1 MKKKI
6 TLFIAITCIGGCL
19 SMDTHARLLGKDRG
33 KYDYEKT
40 TTEEYSSQPGG
51 IFSPGSQT
59 DREIKANEERV
70 KQLQEKERELQEK
83 ERELQEKERD
93 LAHERRKAARQ
104 EKRVEQDTRK
114 LRQRRN

>member
-51 IFSPGSQT
+51 IFSPESQT

-70 KQLQEKERELQEK
+70 KQLQEK

-114 LRQRRN
+114 LRERRN